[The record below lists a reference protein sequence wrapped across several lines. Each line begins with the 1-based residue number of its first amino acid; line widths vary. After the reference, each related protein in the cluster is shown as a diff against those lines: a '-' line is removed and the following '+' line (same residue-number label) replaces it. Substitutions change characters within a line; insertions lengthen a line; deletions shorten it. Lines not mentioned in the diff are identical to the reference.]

1 MSKSTSGRYTRSGPQ
16 PVRLARA
23 AEPASQPAWRP
34 MISMTAI
41 MPVSYTRASCH
52 TSAQEVAIYLA
63 AEAKPG
69 QWSVPFRS
77 LSMVLGT
84 PMMRHS

>member
-1 MSKSTSGRYTRSGPQ
+1 
-16 PVRLARA
+16 
-23 AEPASQPAWRP
+23 
-34 MISMTAI
+34 MISMTVT
-41 MPVSYTRASCH
+41 MPVSYTWASCH
-52 TSAQEVAIYLA
+52 TSAQEVAMYLA